1 MQNDCGAEEYEA
13 FGIFRREI
21 LPVHPMKAILVG
33 LFAALVMVAVGFAAI
48 SIRYQERPLPEESAA
63 KVVEK
68 FYEYISEAK
77 IRGGTM
83 LINEAYK
90 MTSGARSRTAQA
102 KFLEV
107 INRYPS
113 GFKVEVV
120 ESKVKERHAVVLIE
134 YQLASSFGGSIT
146 MRDPVHLNV
155 DDESNT
161 WKVDF
166 RGDTDDQDR
175 GAIAKTIQLEN
186 SSVGLGAVT
195 DAGTNKGESQ

>member
-1 MQNDCGAEEYEA
+1 
-13 FGIFRREI
+13 
-21 LPVHPMKAILVG
+21 MKALFVG

-48 SIRYQERPLPEESAA
+48 SISYQERPPPEESAA
-63 KVVEK
+63 SVVAK

-90 MTSGARSRTAQA
+90 MTSGAQSRTAQA

-107 INRYPS
+107 VNRYPS
-113 GFKVEVV
+113 GFKVDVV
-120 ESKVKERHAVVLIE
+120 ESKVQERHAVVLIE
-134 YQLASSFGGSIT
+134 YQLASSFGGFIT

-155 DDESNT
+155 DEESNT

-175 GAIAKTIQLEN
+175 ETIAKTVKPQNFKINQN
-186 SSVGLGAVT
+186 ASVK
-195 DAGTNKGESQ
+195 KGVGQ